1 MEKDTL
7 MSQLIQKEVLSP
19 LSMNAYTTPEAMLAG
34 ERRRLIRLCARLTGN
49 VDAAEDLAQETLLE
63 AWRNLHKLYDHED
76 AESRAKWLSA
86 IARNM
91 CMRWMRCRSHDRAHL
106 VTLNADADEGETG
119 IEDVA
124 ADEYDLEIE
133 LERDELAHLL
143 DRALAYLPPPTRD
156 VLIERY
162 IHESPHAEIAE
173 RLGLS
178 EDALVQRLHRGKL
191 ALRRVITTN
200 MSEEATAYGFSAP
213 VEENARQE
221 TRIWCPMCAT
231 CRLIKYVDQAT
242 NTTCFTCA
250 NCGQI
255 AGHGEPQTFAG
266 IHSPKSIL
274 NRQLHWLGDYYWQAI
289 NEQQATCPLCGRA
302 TCARIYRLQDI
313 PPRLFQDIP
322 PGPLRVGLLS
332 LLSPYGIHIFCS
344 SCHYDESNPLS
355 HLILDRFEVQHF
367 WRKHSRMQWL
377 PPQEIEYDDQ
387 PAILSSFQSP
397 GEQARIDVISQRA
410 TLKVLNVF
418 EHSH

>member
-1 MEKDTL
+1 MLQLTPKETL
-7 MSQLIQKEVLSP
+7 LPTPADANNTLEV
-19 LSMNAYTTPEAMLAG
+19 MLAS
-34 ERRRLIRLCARLTGN
+34 EHSRLIRFCASLTGSL
-49 VDAAEDLAQETLLE
+49 DAAEDLAQETMLE
-63 AWRNLHKLYDHED
+63 AWRNLHKLRDHD
-76 AESRAKWLSA
+76 DTESWAKWLSA
-86 IARNM
+86 IARNV
-91 CMRWMRCRSHDRAHL
+91 CMRWMRSRDNDLAHL
-106 VTLNADADEGETG
+106 VTLNAGADEVECS
-119 IEDVA
+119 IEDLA
-124 ADEYDLEIE
+124 ADGYNIEIE
-133 LERDELAHLL
+133 LERDELAQLL
-143 DRALAYLPPPTRD
+143 DRALAYLPPTTRD

-191 ALRRVITTN
+191 ALRRVITTH
-200 MSEEATAYGFSAP
+200 MSDEATAYGFSAP

-255 AGHGEPQTFAG
+255 TGHGEPQAFAG

-289 NEQQATCPLCGRA
+289 NAQQATCPLCGHT

-322 PGPLRVGLLS
+322 PGPLREGLLS

-355 HLILDRFEVQHF
+355 HLILDTFEVQHF

-418 EHSH
+418 EHSR

>member
-1 MEKDTL
+1 MLQLTPKETL
-7 MSQLIQKEVLSP
+7 LPTPADANNTLEV
-19 LSMNAYTTPEAMLAG
+19 MLAS
-34 ERRRLIRLCARLTGN
+34 EHSRLIRFCASLTGSL
-49 VDAAEDLAQETLLE
+49 DAAEDLAQETMLE
-63 AWRNLHKLYDHED
+63 AWRNLHKLRDHD
-76 AESRAKWLSA
+76 NAESRAKWLSA
-86 IARNM
+86 IARNV
-91 CMRWMRCRSHDRAHL
+91 CMRWMRSRDNDLAHL
-106 VTLNADADEGETG
+106 VTLNAGADEVESS

-124 ADEYDLEIE
+124 ADGYDIEIE
-133 LERDELAHLL
+133 LERDELAQLL
-143 DRALAYLPPPTRD
+143 DRALAYLPPTTRD

-191 ALRRVITTN
+191 ALRRVITTH
-200 MSEEATAYGFSAP
+200 MSDEATAYGFSAP

-255 AGHGEPQTFAG
+255 TGHGEPQAFAG

-289 NEQQATCPLCGRA
+289 NAQQATCPLCGHA

-322 PGPLRVGLLS
+322 PGPLREGLLS

-410 TLKVLNVF
+410 TLKVLNDF
-418 EHSH
+418 EHSR